1 MSCFYN
7 IAGNV
12 YCTARP
18 VMPRLLLSLKRC
30 RKIWRRRRAIKTDLK
45 SKDFREK
52 RKILSTKSWRRR
64 RRIPLLFGLAESTA
78 ADFSQTPLKISH
90 VSLMVLLALH
100 AVVKCV
106 NASCRPAFMGGL
118 SPILYR
124 LIVPARY
131 AENITNFGATK
142 YCIGV
147 QLKFIDFFSQNYSK
161 W

>member
-12 YCTARP
+12 YFTARP

-30 RKIWRRRRAIKTDLK
+30 RKIWRRRRTIKTNLK

-52 RKILSTKSWRRR
+52 RKIIIEKKLAQTKCWRRR
-64 RRIPLLFGLAESTA
+64 RRIPLLFGSAESTA
-78 ADFSQTPLKISH
+78 ADFSQTQLKISYI
-90 VSLMVLLALH
+90 SLMVLLALH

-118 SPILYR
+118 SPVLYR
-124 LIVPARY
+124 PAMLKTSQIL
-131 AENITNFGATK
+131 APTK
-142 YCIGV
+142 YRRPPNIH
-147 QLKFIDFFSQNYSK
+147 
-161 W
+161 